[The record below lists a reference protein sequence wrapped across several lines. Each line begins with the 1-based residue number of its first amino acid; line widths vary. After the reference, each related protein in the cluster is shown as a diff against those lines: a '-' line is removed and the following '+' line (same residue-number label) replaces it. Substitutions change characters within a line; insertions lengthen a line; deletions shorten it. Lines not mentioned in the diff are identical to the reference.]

1 MKAYV
6 IKDTQTNQY
15 AINKRAWNYGPLND
29 ACLFANK
36 KQAEGLC
43 DPSEDDKVV
52 KVEIRE
58 C

>member
-15 AINKRAWNYGPLND
+15 AINKRAWDYGPLND
-29 ACLFANK
+29 ACMFADK

-43 DPSEDDKVV
+43 DPDGDERVV
-52 KVEIRE
+52 EVAVTE